1 MWFEYFRRESQNL
14 KVFLAP
20 YINKNPN
27 SNGNGKALGL
37 FQKLAMENNTSE
49 EKSFLGNTAREE
61 GAMKSNGEEESTSME
76 IDKVISFTYL
86 QNFATM
92 VSNLIC

>member
-1 MWFEYFRRESQNL
+1 
-14 KVFLAP
+14 
-20 YINKNPN
+20 
-27 SNGNGKALGL
+27 
-37 FQKLAMENNTSE
+37 MENNTSE

-61 GAMKSNGEEESTSME
+61 RAMKSNGEEESTSIE

-86 QNFATM
+86 QNFASM